1 MPRRLSRL
9 LSELISIELTYGMV
23 WTPDV
28 ETEDARDLIRA
39 RLDAVAALKSTSTR
53 EYVFWAKSADLG
65 GGHAKEALDFC
76 VQTVEENH
84 ERVRALYV
92 ACCDGKWGGRE
103 GCYPL

>member
-1 MPRRLSRL
+1 M

-23 WTPDV
+23 LTPDV

-65 GGHAKEALDFC
+65 GGHAKEVLDFC
-76 VQTVEENH
+76 VQTAEENH